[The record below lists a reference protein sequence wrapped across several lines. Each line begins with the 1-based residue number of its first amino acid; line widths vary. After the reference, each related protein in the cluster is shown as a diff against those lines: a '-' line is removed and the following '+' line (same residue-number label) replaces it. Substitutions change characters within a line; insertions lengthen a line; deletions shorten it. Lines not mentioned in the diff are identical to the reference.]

1 MNAIFCL
8 PTARR
13 GIGENSAVAIP
24 QSFIQEL
31 LSRVDIVEVVGRYV
45 QLKKGGANFMGLCPF
60 HGEKS
65 PSFSVSPTK
74 QFFHC
79 FGCGKNGNAVG
90 FLMEHTGI
98 GFVEAVKD
106 LAQQTGLQVP
116 QEDLSP
122 QERARAAEQRQ
133 QQATL
138 NELLDKVAASYYQQ
152 LRQAKRAQDYLKGRG
167 LSGQIAKTFG
177 LGYAPE
183 GWRFLSTVLS
193 DYQSPQLVEAGLVI
207 VSEETPAGAG
217 EEARPARRYDRFRD
231 RIMFPI
237 RNVKGECI
245 GFGGR
250 VLDQGEPK
258 YLNSPETPVFN
269 KGHELD
275 GLFEARSAIRQA
287 GYCLVTEGYMDV
299 VALAQL
305 GFAQAVA
312 TLGTA
317 CTADHLRLLFR
328 FTDAVVFSFDGDNA
342 GRRAARKALEAAL
355 PWASDTR
362 SIKFLFLP
370 PEHDPDSFI
379 RAHGPDAFA
388 LSSRQ
393 AMPLSRFLQE
403 AAASDCDLET
413 AEGRARMAA
422 QAQPLW
428 HSMPDGALK
437 RQLLGEFAD
446 AVRLD
451 ARELDRIWSVAE
463 QRDRSRGLPGRK
475 ARADTSANP
484 EAQPQRHSQRHESPG
499 DYEHGT
505 ETTQR
510 SRSDRRG
517 PASDGTGRRT
527 PARRSGA
534 RGLLGRTDRV
544 ARLVLAT
551 PEAWDWLSADDHQL
565 LAHEPAPHGPLF
577 AWLETQWH
585 EHGPQ
590 PWAALRE
597 ALRDQPFEALALELN
612 AGGLALQRPEDEEL
626 HGSSGVA
633 LPSPADLRRELG
645 ELMRRLHIDELKQ
658 RETELIAAVGRDPQA
673 LERYR
678 ELQALRKT
686 LEAGN

>member
-8 PTARR
+8 PASPRR
-13 GIGENSAVAIP
+13 IGENSRVAIP

-79 FGCGKNGNAVG
+79 FGCGKHGNAVG

-138 NELLDKVAASYYQQ
+138 NELLDKAAGAYYQQ
-152 LRQAKRAQDYLKGRG
+152 LRQSKRAQDYLKGRG
-167 LSGQIAKTFG
+167 LSGRIAKTFG

-183 GWRFLSTVLS
+183 GWRFLSTVLP

-207 VSEETPAGAG
+207 ASEETPAAAG
-217 EEARPARRYDRFRD
+217 EEARPAKRYDRFRD

-258 YLNSPETPVFN
+258 YLNSPETPVFS
-269 KGHELD
+269 KGHELY

-328 FTDAVVFSFDGDNA
+328 FTDAVVFSFDGDAA

-355 PWASDTR
+355 PWANDTR

-388 LSSRQ
+388 QSIRQ
-393 AMPLSRFLQE
+393 AQPLSRFLQE

-428 HSMPDGALK
+428 QSMPDGALK

-446 AVRLD
+446 AIGLD
-451 ARELDRIWSVAE
+451 ARELDQIWSASG
-463 QRDRSRGLPGRK
+463 QRGRSLPGR
-475 ARADTSANP
+475 RAESGVSP
-484 EAQPQRHSQRHESPG
+484 ETQAPRRSPRRAPPG
-499 DYEHGT
+499 DYDSDYHP
-505 ETTQR
+505 TQG
-510 SRSDRRG
+510 DWPERRG
-517 PASDGTGRRT
+517 SPASEGQGRRP

-534 RGLLGRTDRV
+534 RGLLGRADRV

-551 PEAWDWLSADDHQL
+551 PEAWDWLSADDQQL

-597 ALRDQPFEALALELN
+597 ALRGQPFEALALELN
-612 AGGLALQRPEDEEL
+612 AGGLALQRPEDEEADEA
-626 HGSSGVA
+626 SAA
-633 LPSPADLRRELG
+633 LPSPADLRRELR

-658 RETELIAAVGRDPQA
+658 RETELIAAVGQDPQA